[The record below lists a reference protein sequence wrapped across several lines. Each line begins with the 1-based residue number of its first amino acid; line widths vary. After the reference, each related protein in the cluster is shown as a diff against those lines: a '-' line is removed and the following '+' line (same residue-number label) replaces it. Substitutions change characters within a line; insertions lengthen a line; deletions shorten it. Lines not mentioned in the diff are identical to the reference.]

1 MGWNHLLVTPTGDRI
16 TLFDHI
22 NQTHWGAVEEAN
34 GMADA
39 WQGLQGLVD
48 EERFNG
54 VAARFAQQVNDG
66 AAMSKTIMGQY
77 SRWAGRPV
85 RC

>member
-1 MGWNHLLVTPTGDRI
+1 
-16 TLFDHI
+16 
-22 NQTHWGAVEEAN
+22 
-34 GMADA
+34 MADA